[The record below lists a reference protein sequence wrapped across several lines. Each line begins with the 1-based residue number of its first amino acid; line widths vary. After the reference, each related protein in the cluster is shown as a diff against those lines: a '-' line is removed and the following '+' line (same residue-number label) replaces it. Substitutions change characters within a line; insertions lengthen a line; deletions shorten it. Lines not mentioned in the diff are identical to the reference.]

1 MYFED
6 FTLHQT
12 IAIPPAAIERQ
23 AMMDFARAYDHIPL
37 HTDEEYARTTH
48 FGGLIAPGVM
58 SYMAVWSKF
67 LEVDPVGSELIAGQ
81 STQIEWFKPVY
92 PGDVLTGEAEITG
105 LIPRSHRNG
114 TVEVTVRAYNQRG
127 ELALTGVSRAV
138 VKRRPDNSQADK

>member
-1 MYFED
+1 MYFDDLKIGMTVEMD
-6 FTLHQT
+6 
-12 IAIPPAAIERQ
+12 PAVIEKEK
-23 AMMDFARAYDHIPL
+23 MLDFAYHYDNIPL
-37 HTDEEYARTTH
+37 HTDEAYAKASP
-48 FGGLIAPGVM
+48 FGALIAPGVM

-92 PGDVLTGEAEITG
+92 PGDVLTGEAEITV